1 MGFFKEF
8 KLKEPAKFV
17 QFAKGY
23 IGRMSSE
30 NARMMAGVAPKT
42 SLKFINDIED
52 CMDEYV
58 LQRIQAGDML
68 LGGDGKVV
76 EIDEKE
82 LTINKNNKGRLPS
95 KKITIF
101 GMVEVDAPV
110 LPVEEV
116 RLRAAVRME
125 EVRKAERMGRMAQT
139 RRDLRRRVPDE
150 SPFAPS
156 TAQMEVVE
164 GRKSSPR

>member
-1 MGFFKEF
+1 
-8 KLKEPAKFV
+8 
-17 QFAKGY
+17 
-23 IGRMSSE
+23 
-30 NARMMAGVAPKT
+30 
-42 SLKFINDIED
+42 
-52 CMDEYV
+52 MDEYIV
-58 LQRIQAGDML
+58 QRIQAGDML

-82 LTINKNNKGRLPS
+82 LTVNKNNKGRLPS

-125 EVRKAERMGRMAQT
+125 KVRKAERMG
-139 RRDLRRRVPDE
+139 
-150 SPFAPS
+150 
-156 TAQMEVVE
+156 
-164 GRKSSPR
+164 